1 MTYDMDEPTRA
12 MTVAPQPTQVAL
24 SDESR
29 ATLDR
34 LMVVRDTLAPDLT
47 PGELHLFA
55 MVAVRSGLDPFARQI
70 FAVKRAGKMT
80 IQTGI
85 DGYRSIAA
93 RTGEYDG
100 QDEPTFG
107 PDCECGKGS
116 KHPESSTVRVY
127 RKSMSRGV
135 AATAYWHEYCPDPGP
150 SGRGDQMWRKMPHVM
165 LAKVA
170 EALALRKAFPWD
182 PTRQTGIGADVYT
195 TEEMAQAENVAPAS
209 PSVEDRVSARAVAL
223 GPGMTVRE
231 FASEVVA
238 MDPEEIRAKRKELFP
253 DVKGVADLS
262 DAQRL
267 ALFQALTGPTPEPTE
282 DATPT
287 VDDGLPPVQ
296 QGEAEPQEV
305 EGSYVEIPDAAT
317 HGIPAEDDDSEE
329 VPPIPLEVA
338 ARLASGDC
346 PVLSPIDGAV
356 CDREK
361 GHRGKHRTVDLRQS
375 W

>member
-1 MTYDMDEPTRA
+1 MTYDDMDEPKRA
-12 MTVAPQPTQVAL
+12 MTVAPQQTQVAL

-70 FAVKRAGKMT
+70 FAVKRAGKMS

-85 DGYRSIAA
+85 DGYRSIAS

-107 PDCECGKGS
+107 PSCSCDRLPKP
-116 KHPESSTVRVY
+116 HPESATVRVY
-127 RKSMSRGV
+127 RKTMSRGV
-135 AATAYWHEYCPDPGP
+135 AATAYWHEYVPEPGP

-182 PTRQTGIGADVYT
+182 PTRQTGIGSDVYT
-195 TEEMAQAENVAPAS
+195 TEEMAQAEVPV
-209 PSVEDRVSARAVAL
+209 PVVPESVEDRVAARAVAL

-267 ALFQALTGPTPEPTE
+267 ALFQALTGPTPESTE
-282 DATPT
+282 DAAPT
-287 VDDGLPPVQ
+287 EEAGLPPVQ

-305 EGSYVEIPDAAT
+305 EGSYVEIP
-317 HGIPAEDDDSEE
+317 EEDSEE
-329 VPPIPLEVA
+329 VPPMPLEVA
-338 ARLASGDC
+338 ARLASPDC